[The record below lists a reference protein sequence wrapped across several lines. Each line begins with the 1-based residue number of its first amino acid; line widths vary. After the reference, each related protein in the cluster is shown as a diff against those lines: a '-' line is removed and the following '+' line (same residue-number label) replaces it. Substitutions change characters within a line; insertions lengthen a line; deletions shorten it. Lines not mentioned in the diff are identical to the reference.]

1 MNCWSPN
8 CKEGFCLV
16 LEAQEGLFRIYRTT
30 VFQNIDLV
38 SSMGEKGPG
47 PHHMRIHKLYEI
59 FCGIIR
65 LLPCGW
71 AMKGLGMTVPCEFSA
86 LYKLCVIC
94 VCTW

>member
-1 MNCWSPN
+1 M
-8 CKEGFCLV
+8 V

-59 FCGIIR
+59 FSGIIR

-71 AMKGLGMTVPCEFSA
+71 AMKGLGMRLMSLVSS
-86 LYKLCVIC
+86 VH
-94 VCTW
+94 